1 MDSSSILTTTS
12 ASSSLP
18 SDDSLEQTYSILTA
32 IGAASHQEQ
41 LERQAEFDE
50 IWSSAVKDTPL
61 RDCGSCSCTDS
72 NCGNAVG
79 AGAPRKYQRF
89 TGPSM
94 VGIPD
99 TSPLRNAP
107 LLSQLMGIPPPPPL
121 QRVNAFTSAG
131 LSSDL
136 SPAARF
142 LPISSVSEDE
152 VAHTLRSYRV
162 QLHME
167 RQELFGNVNTQEE
180 LDAADRKYDV
190 ITKKINAIESAMV
203 AIGAVFRTF

>member
-1 MDSSSILTTTS
+1 MDSLSILTTN
-12 ASSSLP
+12 SSLP
-18 SDDSLEQTYSILTA
+18 SDDSLEQTYSILSA

-41 LERQAEFDE
+41 LERQEEFDQA
-50 IWSSAVKDTPL
+50 WSSAGRDSLYSSPL
-61 RDCGSCSCTDS
+61 RDCGSCNCTDS
-72 NCGNAVG
+72 SCGIAVE
-79 AGAPRKYQRF
+79 APKKSQRF

-121 QRVNAFTSAG
+121 QRVNAFTTAE
-131 LSSDL
+131 LSSDM

-142 LPISSVSEDE
+142 QPINPVSEDE
-152 VAHTLRSYRV
+152 VAHTLRTYRV

-167 RQELFGNVNTQEE
+167 RQELFENVNTQEE

-190 ITKKINAIESAMV
+190 ITKKINAIESAML
-203 AIGAVFRTF
+203 AIGAIFRTF